1 MGTLGWSDGDPNV
14 WGLWDA
20 VLGTPTVGDFG
31 MECWGPQRLG
41 MQGWGAVEPNVWGCW
56 GGGVFRAPQC
66 GAVPPPGAAAMRRD
80 EGCAAFGNV
89 FTEVAENSAHGT
101 VVARL
106 PPGGGGVGGP
116 GLQLCLEG
124 ADAAWF
130 YLDGSSV
137 RLNASNG
144 RSLDREVGGPIRP
157 PDSP

>member
-1 MGTLGWSDGDPNV
+1 
-14 WGLWDA
+14 
-20 VLGTPTVGDFG
+20 
-31 MECWGPQRLG
+31 
-41 MQGWGAVEPNVWGCW
+41 
-56 GGGVFRAPQC
+56 
-66 GAVPPPGAAAMRRD
+66 MRRD

>member
-1 MGTLGWSDGDPNV
+1 M
-14 WGLWDA
+14 
-20 VLGTPTVGDFG
+20 GTPTF
-31 MECWGPQRLG
+31 
-41 MQGWGAVEPNVWGCW
+41 GAVGVAVCSGHPNAGP
-56 GGGVFRAPQC
+56 F
-66 GAVPPPGAAAMRRD
+66 PPRAAAMRRD